1 MENRRA
7 GIGIKKRA
15 HDLLFKRP
23 EGLAGLVVISIIL
36 SYFILSP
43 SEEEQNGVV
52 AVNESDIQ
60 SINLPI
66 PSSEENINVQAP
78 IAQEDEII
86 VSEIED
92 VDTPILEKSD
102 IALFETEV
110 VEESSVAI
118 DSITDESTEM
128 EQADKIVNTQIS
140 KVKENSP
147 VVKFTEPEPKVSSP
161 KFKSEN
167 TKKAVK
173 SWVFAKDSDSYTVQL
188 IGSSNRKEIEKF
200 VKANQK
206 QNNLSYFHTIKNN
219 KSWYVVVTGSYQSF
233 KQAEIERKNLP
244 QHLAKYGAWTRKFLS
259 IQKEI
264 TANAEKII
272 LLSNAVATN
281 E

>member
-1 MENRRA
+1 MENRLDGA
-7 GIGIKKRA
+7 GIKKRV

-43 SEEEQNGVV
+43 TEEEKNGVV
-52 AVNESDIQ
+52 AVNESVIQ

-66 PSSEENINVQAP
+66 PSSEDNLIVQAP
-78 IAQEDEII
+78 TTQKDEII
-86 VSEIED
+86 VSDIEE
-92 VDTPILEKSD
+92 VEATNLEKAD
-102 IALFETEV
+102 IALFETEAI
-110 VEESSVAI
+110 EESPVAI
-118 DSITDESTEM
+118 GSISDESVEI
-128 EQADKIVNTQIS
+128 ERPSKIVDTQVS
-140 KVKENSP
+140 SAKD
-147 VVKFTEPEPKVSSP
+147 KVSATKIIEKKPEAS
-161 KFKSEN
+161 SEKLKAENKN
-167 TKKAVK
+167 TAVK
-173 SWVFAKDSDSYTVQL
+173 SWVFSKDSDSYTVQL

-200 VKANQK
+200 VKTHQK

-219 KSWYVVVTGSYQSF
+219 KSWYVVVTGSYKSF

-244 QHLAKYGAWTRKFLS
+244 QHLAKYGAWTRKYLS